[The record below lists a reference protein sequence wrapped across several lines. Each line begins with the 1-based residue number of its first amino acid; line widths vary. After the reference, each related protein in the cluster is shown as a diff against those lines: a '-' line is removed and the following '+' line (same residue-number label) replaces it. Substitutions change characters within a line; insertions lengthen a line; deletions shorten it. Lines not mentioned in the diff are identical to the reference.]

1 MNIYSFP
8 PLIAALITLILGII
22 VFLRKTKSSLHFSF
36 FLFNLSV
43 FIWLFSYSVTYSI
56 NNAKIAFFFTKAACT
71 AVIFTAPTFFH
82 FTINYLKLTKFKKL
96 YIFLYFLLIILSLLF
111 IFTKYFLNEPY
122 LYSWGYYSK
131 AGPLHPYYLV
141 LHFSILSISF
151 FLLIFYRIKN
161 KSKLS
166 STEKNRLY
174 YAIIAY
180 TIASLSNIDFLQK
193 YGFGFY
199 PFGFIFILI
208 SNFILTYT
216 IIKYRLMDIRI
227 ILTRAGIFIFVYS
240 LVLFIPIILGIT
252 TKLWII
258 SIVLMGILSP
268 IGIFVYSYLRQR
280 IENILFHEQQRYQI
294 AIREMAKRMT
304 SIREVDKIFHE
315 VVNEIY
321 NVIQPQFIGFYI
333 FSNLEN
339 SYVLSKDYFP
349 EDYLFDKK
357 ISSDS
362 QLIIMLSK
370 IKRPIL
376 AENVGFLNFPFETLV
391 VPFFNENQLVGFIVI
406 GQKKNK
412 MMYTNSDFLVFDIL
426 SSQVSLALQN
436 AYHLEELRNTQLQLL
451 RQENLKFVSVLVK
464 GLAHEILN
472 PLTPL
477 MHRIDDLET
486 EGLLK
491 IYELYEQNIN
501 NLKEEDKIKFKNTI
515 LELKETTKS
524 LKENANHIHLIIK
537 TLNDMQK
544 GDSQTMSLID
554 IKSFFKD
561 VIPLLSI
568 EVDPKIQENVSINQ
582 DIEKNLPPIKGNAI
596 LLKQVFINLYKNAC
610 EAMLNTKNKLIEIIA
625 RLDDIDKK
633 NIIIEFKDTGPGM
646 SGEVLSKLFTM
657 GFSTKGKLGSGI
669 GLNQAKAIIEK
680 FGGSINV
687 ESKLNEG
694 TKFIIRLPVYQS

>member
-1 MNIYSFP
+1 MNIYSIP
-8 PLIAALITLILGII
+8 TLIGSALVLGIGLLVWLKNKKSEINI
-22 VFLRKTKSSLHFSF
+22 VFGLYNFSIF
-36 FLFNLSV
+36 F
-43 FIWLFSYSVTYSI
+43 WLISYTIAYSVKSPQ
-56 NNAKIAFFFTKAACT
+56 IANFWCRVACIST
-71 AVIFTAPTFFH
+71 TFIAPTFYH
-82 FTINYLKLTKFKKL
+82 FALSYLKIKKERKL
-96 YIFLYFLLIILSLLF
+96 VFLSYLLMCFFALLFRTEYFLKN
-111 IFTKYFLNEPY
+111 TPYKYF
-122 LYSWGYYSK
+122 WGYYSK
-131 AGPLHPYYLV
+131 AGILHPVYL
-141 LHFSILSISF
+141 LFF
-151 FLLIFYRIKN
+151 FLIITRGFFLIWKAHKKIVN
-161 KSKLS
+161 ISPL
-166 STEKNRLY
+166 ENLRLKY
-174 YAIIAY
+174 IFFAYLIHSGAAIDY
-180 TIASLSNIDFLQK
+180 LPK
-193 YGFGFY
+193 YGFEIY
-199 PFGFIFILI
+199 PFGWLFAISYSLIL
-208 SNFILTYT
+208 SYT
-216 IIKYRLMDIRI
+216 ILKHRLMDIRI
-227 ILTRAGIFIFVYS
+227 FLTRATIFIFIYS
-240 LVLFIPIILGIT
+240 LVFAIPIILGIT

-258 SIVLMGILSP
+258 SILLMGILSP
-268 IGIFVYSYLRQR
+268 IGMFVYGYLREQL
-280 IENILFHEQQRYQI
+280 EDVLFKQQELYQEKI
-294 AIREMAKRMT
+294 KELAHNMIQIT
-304 SIREVDKIFHE
+304 SIDRLF
-315 VVNEIY
+315 NEIVPEIY
-321 NVIQPQFIGFYI
+321 KLVNPEFIGFYQLLPDD
-333 FSNLEN
+333 NYTLN
-339 SYVLSKDYFP
+339 KDLSKNYNFNINFP
-349 EDYLFDKK
+349 KTHTLIEALNTKK
-357 ISSDS
+357 
-362 QLIIMLSK
+362 Q
-370 IKRPIL
+370 PIL
-376 AENVGFLNFPFETLV
+376 IETVFLSNFPFETIAI
-391 VPFFNENQLVGFIVI
+391 PFFTKDKLFAFII
-406 GQKKNK
+406 LGPKPKRAL
-412 MMYTNSDFLVFDIL
+412 YTKADFTAFEIL
-426 SSQVSLALQN
+426 SFQVSLALQN

-680 FGGSINV
+680 FGGSISV

-694 TKFIIRLPVYQS
+694 TKFIIKLPVYQS